1 MLFIVSIYLYIDVTC
16 FSLSLY
22 AYAVSKKCWTRLFE
36 LYSYA
41 DITFKH
47 FLKVKGKKAN
57 VMCLV

>member
-1 MLFIVSIYLYIDVTC
+1 MLFIISICLYIDVTC

-22 AYAVSKKCWTRLFE
+22 AYAVSKKSWTRLFE

-47 FLKVKGKKAN
+47 F
-57 VMCLV
+57 